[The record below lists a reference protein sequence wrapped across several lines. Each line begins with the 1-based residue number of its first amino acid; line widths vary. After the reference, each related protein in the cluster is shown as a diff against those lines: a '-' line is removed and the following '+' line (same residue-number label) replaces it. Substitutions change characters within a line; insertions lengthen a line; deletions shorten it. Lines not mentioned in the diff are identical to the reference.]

1 MSENV
6 EKEKANLDHINFVI
20 TDELKTEF
28 KILLLRQKKNISEVL
43 SGLVAEYVEKYKD
56 GEYV

>member
-1 MSENV
+1 MNENV

-43 SGLVAEYVEKYKD
+43 SGLVRDYVEKYKN
-56 GEYV
+56 GE